1 MEEKRQIKIKWQI
14 QIKKIILFEQAYD
27 EIKFIFA
34 KFQDESTATGMEGE
48 TLTREFARVWGKD
61 IDENHYIDREV

>member
-1 MEEKRQIKIKWQI
+1 
-14 QIKKIILFEQAYD
+14 LFEQAYD

-48 TLTREFARVWGKD
+48 TLPREFARVWGKD
-61 IDENHYIDREV
+61 IDENHYIDRGLSDFCLKVIHIVF